1 MRALIDSIESEY
13 RRYKKLAE
21 GALEQ
26 MPDEALGRVGAD
38 FGNSAATI
46 AWHVGGNLASR
57 FTDFLTSDGE
67 KPWRD
72 REGEFASRAGVPRA
86 ELMAHWEKGWSVL
99 FDALAALQ
107 DTDLCRTVTIR
118 NVPLTVGE
126 ALHRSLSHA
135 ASHAGQI
142 VLLGRMARGADWTWL
157 SIAPGGTAA
166 YNANPTKEKG
176 GR

>member
-1 MRALIDSIESEY
+1 MRALIESIESEY
-13 RRYKKLAE
+13 RRYRKLAE

-26 MPDEALGRVGAD
+26 IPEEALGHVGTE

-46 AWHVGGNLASR
+46 AWHIGGNLASR

-72 REGEFASRAGVPRA
+72 RDGEFASREGISRA
-86 ELMAHWEKGWSVL
+86 ELMAHWDRGWTILQEALSGLV
-99 FDALAALQ
+99 DA
-107 DTDLCRTVTIR
+107 DLSRTVTIR
-118 NVPLTVGE
+118 NVPLTVAE

-135 ASHAGQI
+135 ASHVGQI
-142 VLLGRMARGADWTWL
+142 VLLGRMARGRDWTWL
-157 SIAPGGTAA
+157 SIAPGGSAA